1 MADARWV
8 MHDSVWTRPFSTLIR
23 LAYSFC
29 GHISLLQSAFDGE
42 KMWFISWSYPNAF
55 SKQPNAEIVRNQ
67 TDTQKSHAKP
77 LIRIIDKTTRLSN
90 TSTRRNM
97 CDVRQSHMHM
107 PTDQYQ
113 RRRMCGVILC
123 VGCRT
128 AETTQCVNEDDAAPH
143 IVRLRTCDTHR
154 YDRNERAREMMD
166 RCGRLCV
173 LSAVCY
179 IISCISGIV
188 SRCGHAKLLSKHANR
203 MIYALVSATLVECT
217 D

>member
-1 MADARWV
+1 
-8 MHDSVWTRPFSTLIR
+8 
-23 LAYSFC
+23 
-29 GHISLLQSAFDGE
+29 
-42 KMWFISWSYPNAF
+42 MWFISWSYPNAF
-55 SKQPNAEIVRNQ
+55 SKQPNAEIVRNR
-67 TDTQKSHAKP
+67 TDTRKSHAKP
-77 LIRIIDKTTRLSN
+77 LIRINDKTTRLSH

-97 CDVRQSHMHM
+97 CDVRHMDM

-128 AETTQCVNEDDAAPH
+128 AETTQCVNGDDAAPH
-143 IVRLRTCDTHR
+143 IIRLVTCDSHR
-154 YDRNERAREMMD
+154 YYRNERTRAREMMG
-166 RCGRLCV
+166 RCVRLCL

-188 SRCGHAKLLSKHANR
+188 SRRGHAKLLSKHANR

-217 D
+217 E